1 VAEPGETVILE
12 GTSSASIGV
21 RIVSFSGVYPSF
33 NEVSGFQIRKY
44 SKDCVS
50 YDSVPDIRLVGLDIT
65 QCGRQSAVLHRAQR
79 VTLEQSRIHDS
90 NTDGWTSA
98 IDLYLCKDGNIIRG
112 NTVWNNSDQP
122 AGQPDSEGH
131 GLIMDYCGT
140 QGGALIENNVFYNN
154 EGWCMVILN
163 SDGATIR
170 NNVCYHNG
178 IRQDGSGE
186 ISTAGNYLKIHNN
199 ILVPRNGQLAL
210 NLRFARSGFVADT
223 ATIAENNNLLF
234 VAAGATSVA
243 WGGSAGTLSRYQSQN
258 PRGWGNR
265 SLIGNPTFVAESQ
278 FDFHL
283 LSGSVAIDKG
293 DSANAPLTDFDGN
306 ARPEGT
312 AMDIGAFEFAA
323 SKAALLAPTNLRFI
337 SVEAD

>member
-33 NEVSGFQIRKY
+33 NEVSGFQIRKF

-154 EGWCMVILN
+154 EG
-163 SDGATIR
+163 
-170 NNVCYHNG
+170 
-178 IRQDGSGE
+178 
-186 ISTAGNYLKIHNN
+186 
-199 ILVPRNGQLAL
+199 
-210 NLRFARSGFVADT
+210 
-223 ATIAENNNLLF
+223 
-234 VAAGATSVA
+234 
-243 WGGSAGTLSRYQSQN
+243 
-258 PRGWGNR
+258 
-265 SLIGNPTFVAESQ
+265 
-278 FDFHL
+278 
-283 LSGSVAIDKG
+283 
-293 DSANAPLTDFDGN
+293 
-306 ARPEGT
+306 
-312 AMDIGAFEFAA
+312 
-323 SKAALLAPTNLRFI
+323 
-337 SVEAD
+337 